1 MGDDKIQELLL
12 QLVQDMS
19 FLKAKLSNI
28 EEQKLS
34 SRIDNLEAQNR
45 EHERTIRSLEK
56 RNDSMEEF
64 IRNNMNDS
72 RKQQISVFIS
82 IGLAVFSAVL
92 SLIINL
98 LYGEDKMAIKIQLII
113 DEYKEELAKLMN
125 ENILLR
131 AQVKQ
136 LQNDLEEFKKLL
148 QNMHIEI

>member
-72 RKQQISVFIS
+72 RKQQISVFVS

-92 SLIINL
+92 SLIIN
-98 LYGEDKMAIKIQLII
+98 I
-113 DEYKEELAKLMN
+113 
-125 ENILLR
+125 
-131 AQVKQ
+131 
-136 LQNDLEEFKKLL
+136 F
-148 QNMHIEI
+148 

>member
-1 MGDDKIQELLL
+1 MGEDKIQELLL

-64 IRNNMNDS
+64 VRANMQDS

-82 IGLAVFSAVL
+82 LGLAVFSAIL

-98 LYGEDKMAIKIQLII
+98 
-113 DEYKEELAKLMN
+113 
-125 ENILLR
+125 
-131 AQVKQ
+131 
-136 LQNDLEEFKKLL
+136 F
-148 QNMHIEI
+148 

>member
-1 MGDDKIQELLL
+1 MGEDKIQELLL

-82 IGLAVFSAVL
+82 IGLAIFSAVL

-98 LYGEDKMAIKIQLII
+98 
-113 DEYKEELAKLMN
+113 
-125 ENILLR
+125 
-131 AQVKQ
+131 
-136 LQNDLEEFKKLL
+136 F
-148 QNMHIEI
+148 

>member
-45 EHERTIRSLEK
+45 EHERTIKKKKK

-82 IGLAVFSAVL
+82 IGLAIFSAVL

-98 LYGEDKMAIKIQLII
+98 L
-113 DEYKEELAKLMN
+113 
-125 ENILLR
+125 
-131 AQVKQ
+131 
-136 LQNDLEEFKKLL
+136 
-148 QNMHIEI
+148 

>member
-19 FLKAKLSNI
+19 FVKAKLSNI

-34 SRIDNLEAQNR
+34 ARIDNLEAQNR

-56 RNDSMEEF
+56 RNDTMEEF
-64 IRNNMNDS
+64 VRTNMQDS

-82 IGLAVFSAVL
+82 LGLAVFSAIL

-98 LYGEDKMAIKIQLII
+98 I
-113 DEYKEELAKLMN
+113 
-125 ENILLR
+125 
-131 AQVKQ
+131 
-136 LQNDLEEFKKLL
+136 
-148 QNMHIEI
+148 

>member
-1 MGDDKIQELLL
+1 MGEDKIQELLL

-64 IRNNMNDS
+64 VRTNMQDS
-72 RKQQISVFIS
+72 KKQQISVFIS
-82 IGLAVFSAVL
+82 LGLAVFSAVL

-98 LYGEDKMAIKIQLII
+98 
-113 DEYKEELAKLMN
+113 
-125 ENILLR
+125 
-131 AQVKQ
+131 
-136 LQNDLEEFKKLL
+136 F
-148 QNMHIEI
+148 